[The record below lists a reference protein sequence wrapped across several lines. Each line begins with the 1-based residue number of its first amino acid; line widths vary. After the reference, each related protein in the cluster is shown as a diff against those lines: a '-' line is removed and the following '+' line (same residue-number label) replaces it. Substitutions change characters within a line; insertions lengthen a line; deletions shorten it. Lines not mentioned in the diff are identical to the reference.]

1 MLMSGIA
8 QKDIDRGIM
17 SETVMADDIVGL
29 EKELATYKRLLPTL
43 HDQEGRFALIAG
55 ENLLGTFDTYS
66 DALDEGYRE
75 NGLKPFLVKRISS
88 VEIISYF
95 TRDYRSCHTSAT
107 A

>member
-1 MLMSGIA
+1 
-8 QKDIDRGIM
+8 M
-17 SETVMADDIVGL
+17 SETIMADDIVGL

-43 HDQEGRFALIAG
+43 RDQEGRFALIAG
-55 ENLLGTFDTYS
+55 DDLLGTFDTYS

-75 NGLKPFLVKRISS
+75 KGLSPFLVKKISS

-95 TRDYRSCHTSAT
+95 TRDFRSCPISAT